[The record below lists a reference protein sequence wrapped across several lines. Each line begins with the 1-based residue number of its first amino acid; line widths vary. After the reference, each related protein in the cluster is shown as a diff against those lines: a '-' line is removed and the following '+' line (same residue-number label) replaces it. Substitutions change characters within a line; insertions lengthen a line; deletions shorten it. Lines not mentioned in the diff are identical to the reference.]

1 MKKKVTCSD
10 SNPRFNDLMFAG
22 EGHGAHSVLKTWN
35 SPVPDGTAL
44 SLSTNNMSDRRDAIS
59 SLQNLYFT
67 RSYGIVGCHH
77 SLTLLITADKDL
89 FDLIFLINGK
99 VLSLHKVI
107 KCLKDMRNY

>member
-1 MKKKVTCSD
+1 M
-10 SNPRFNDLMFAG
+10 
-22 EGHGAHSVLKTWN
+22 
-35 SPVPDGTAL
+35 VPLILLVPLTV
-44 SLSTNNMSDRRDAIS
+44 SDRRDAIS

>member
-1 MKKKVTCSD
+1 MLIRDFSY

-35 SPVPDGTAL
+35 SPVPDGTAH
-44 SLSTNNMSDRRDAIS
+44 SLSTLYDTNNMSDRRDAIS

-77 SLTLLITADKDL
+77 SLTLLITADKD
-89 FDLIFLINGK
+89 FFN
-99 VLSLHKVI
+99 
-107 KCLKDMRNY
+107 